1 MYDEIATSVSVE
13 KKIGLLDWTHATQV
27 EGIYSS
33 KIIKTILKK
42 NTKKN
47 TKKNNQTKQNK
58 TKSKPKQNK

>member
-42 NTKKN
+42 TPPKKKKNKKKN
-47 TKKNNQTKQNK
+47 TTQQTIQALY
-58 TKSKPKQNK
+58 

>member
-42 NTKKN
+42 TPKKKKN
-47 TKKNNQTKQNK
+47 TTKQ
-58 TKSKPKQNK
+58 TI